1 MARWMLSQSI
11 DGLSYG
17 YEGVRF
23 IRPVLFGDTITVSYT
38 KEGESED
45 GHKIFAAVHAHNQNG
60 ELVGVAKH
68 IVWKAS

>member
-38 KEGESED
+38 KEGESQD
-45 GHKIFAAVHAHNQNG
+45 GFFLPVFGPASLHPGPAARR
-60 ELVGVAKH
+60 
-68 IVWKAS
+68 